1 VKVNPPELT
10 EMDLLWRL
18 VLETGNPDVVS
29 KVVTFFISLH
39 TSLEDDIADK
49 KTEILNNLIKE
60 IMERLKTNKEPK

>member
-49 KTEILNNLIKE
+49 KN
-60 IMERLKTNKEPK
+60 